1 MMITLRRRRR
11 PTAELDMAPLMDVV
25 FLLLLFFML
34 TSTFIEHRSIE
45 LRLPTSAT
53 AAGEAERAL
62 PRVQLLADGTL
73 AIDGNIV
80 SADQL
85 KQQVRSQLSGRPE
98 KELVLEADLRC
109 SVQQMVRAMDRLRTA
124 GADQVHLVTESER

>member
-1 MMITLRRRRR
+1 
-11 PTAELDMAPLMDVV
+11 MAPMMDVV

-34 TSTFIEHRSIE
+34 TSTFVEHRSIE

-53 AAGEAERAL
+53 AAGRAERAL
-62 PRVQLLADGTL
+62 PRVQLLANGDL
-73 AIDGNIV
+73 AIKGDVVGEE
-80 SADQL
+80 
-85 KQQVRSQLSGRPE
+85 QLSQRVEAQLADRPE

-109 SVQQMVRAMDRLRTA
+109 SVQQMVRAMDRLKRA